1 MSGRPLQL
9 RFEPGEIAI
18 GETPGLGNG
27 AATRNRHP
35 RRAIGPK
42 SKHIAPCP
50 GVADQQQRDA
60 LSTYFKPLVWRRA
73 LKINPGTHGFEK
85 LQRSK
90 PVKGQR
96 RAGKSAWQG
105 PRWDFSSCNPMLKKR
120 LEPLKILNK
129 MNGASGRTRTC
140 NRLIR
145 SQKLY
150 PIELRMHNK
159 SQQTQGFLNGR
170 FRAFDQD

>member
-1 MSGRPLQL
+1 
-9 RFEPGEIAI
+9 
-18 GETPGLGNG
+18 
-27 AATRNRHP
+27 
-35 RRAIGPK
+35 
-42 SKHIAPCP
+42 
-50 GVADQQQRDA
+50 
-60 LSTYFKPLVWRRA
+60 
-73 LKINPGTHGFEK
+73 
-85 LQRSK
+85 
-90 PVKGQR
+90 
-96 RAGKSAWQG
+96 
-105 PRWDFSSCNPMLKKR
+105 MLKKR